1 MAVPPVAAKVLF
13 EAILKTFAGVQYE
26 SVQPSIAP
34 MIHLKGTLE
43 SFSRV
48 RQSSDNPPPEST
60 KKLISLAPGVE

>member
-1 MAVPPVAAKVLF
+1 VLF

-26 SVQPSIAP
+26 SVQPSITP

-60 KKLISLAPGVE
+60 KKLISVTPGVE